1 MQEKEN
7 KASLLAG
14 FNWKRKGYQRVFKF
28 TGAQQCFK
36 SKFKDLSKQQKFFL
50 SRIFNWAAPVLL
62 LPVSCFHWLILKD
75 AAVG

>member
-1 MQEKEN
+1 MQEKGN
-7 KASLLAG
+7 RASLLAG

-36 SKFKDLSKQQKFFL
+36 SKFKDLASNKNIFL

-62 LPVSCFHWLILKD
+62 LPVSCFHRIILRG
-75 AAVG
+75 AAVR